1 MIGITLYGK
10 DNSLNK
16 NSKIVLGCL
25 FLFLFL
31 FFYSLNYFGYF
42 ENEKRIRIENQN
54 FKVKIIEKKVDYHNH
69 GQTTLKFSNGDYMDG
84 FFPIQKV
91 ELFKGDSLV
100 KQKKS
105 IYMKVFRNGKQTK
118 VVNLLER

>member
-10 DNSLNK
+10 DDFLNK

-31 FFYSLNYFGYF
+31 FFYSLGHFGYF
-42 ENEKRIRIENQN
+42 KNEQRNKVENQN
-54 FKVKIIEKKVDYHNH
+54 FKVKIIEKKVDYNNH

-84 FFPIQKV
+84 YFPIQKV
-91 ELFKGDSLV
+91 ELFEGDSLV
-100 KQKKS
+100 KEKKS
-105 IYMKVFRNGKQTK
+105 IFMKVFKNGKQTN
-118 VVNLLER
+118 VINLLER